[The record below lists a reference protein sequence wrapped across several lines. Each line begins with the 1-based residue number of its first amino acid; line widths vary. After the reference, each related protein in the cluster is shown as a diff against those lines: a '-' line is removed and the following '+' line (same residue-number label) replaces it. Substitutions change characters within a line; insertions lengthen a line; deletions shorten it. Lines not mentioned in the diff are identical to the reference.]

1 MSLYSI
7 AQAETWDRPKFL
19 RKSFQLSQFLRGDFS
34 TIAAELARV
43 FPNTDGLQERFV
55 PLVQRFA
62 HELSGLYS
70 RPVVRTFSSPTAS
83 PEAIAK
89 LADLY
94 LASGVDRK
102 LQEVHRMLLVQQTV
116 ILLVLPDRLGR
127 VRLQPFEPW
136 QVEWTS
142 GDPMRADDLGRA
154 TEVRLRVPVESTAT
168 TIVYGD
174 LVLSPTEAYVSRG
187 GTKVPVYGSSTKNP
201 FGRIPLVVLRSET
214 PQPGRW
220 AAPVNEPLLTMQ
232 LALCVAESDTEL
244 LVHTQ
249 AWGQKVIENAQY
261 GQQVETLQV
270 GPDKVLALVN
280 NDPTAPPPRL
290 AIVQGQPPL
299 SQITGW
305 NESRL
310 RLLCSMFDLSP
321 DAFLK
326 VNTAVTAS
334 ARAYDARDREESKAR
349 FLPVFAD
356 AENDLAREVAA
367 VANLSEPLQIPEDVR
382 VAVQYTTN
390 DSLPADPLAESQALA
405 ADLALGI
412 RSRVEFVAR
421 RDGLTW
427 EQAVARIQR
436 NLADEA
442 TFRPVVGP
450 VGTEGPPP
458 GGLA

>member
-7 AQAETWDRPKFL
+7 AQAETWNRPEFQ
-19 RKSFQLSQFLRGDFS
+19 RKSLQLSQFLRGDFS
-34 TIAAELARV
+34 SIARELARV
-43 FPNTDGLQERFV
+43 FPNTEGLQERFV

-83 PEAIAK
+83 PEALAK

-94 LASGVDRK
+94 LWSGVDRK
-102 LQEVHRMLLVQQTV
+102 LQDVHRMLLVQQTV
-116 ILLVLPDRLGR
+116 VLLVLPDRLGR
-127 VRLQPFEPW
+127 VRLQAFEPW

-142 GDPMRADDLGRA
+142 GDPMRADDLSRA
-154 TEVRLRVPVESTAT
+154 TEVRLRVPVSVTAT

-174 LVLSPTEAYVSRG
+174 LVLTPTEAYIQKG
-187 GTKVPVYGSSTKNP
+187 GAKVPVYGNSTSNP

-214 PQPGRW
+214 PPPGRW
-220 AAPVNEPLLTMQ
+220 AAAVNEPLLTMQ
-232 LALCVAESDTEL
+232 LALCIAESDTEL

-249 AWGQKVIENAQY
+249 AWGQKVIRNAQY

-280 NDPTAPPPRL
+280 NDPTAPPPEL
-290 AIVQGQPPL
+290 GIVQGQPPL

-334 ARAYDARDREESKAR
+334 ARAYDARDREEAKAR

-356 AENDLAREVAA
+356 GERELAREVAA
-367 VANLSEPLQIPEDVR
+367 VSNLTEPLQIPEDVS
-382 VAVQYTTN
+382 VAVQYTEA
-390 DSLPADPLAESQALA
+390 DMLPADPLAESQALA
-405 ADLALGI
+405 SDLALGI

-427 EQAVARIQR
+427 AQAVARIQR

-442 TFRPVVGP
+442 SFRPVVGP
-450 VGTEGPPP
+450 VGTEGAPP
-458 GGLA
+458 GGFA